1 MYSIKKMAVRSQE
14 KEKEVVQEQG
24 MDSMRR
30 MDSTT
35 TANIRRMDSSN
46 NTNNNNNTMKVGYD
60 V

>member
-14 KEKEVVQEQG
+14 KEVVVEPGKEG
-24 MDSMRR
+24 MRR

-35 TANIRRMDSSN
+35 TANIRRMDSTN
-46 NTNNNNNTMKVGYD
+46 NTNTNNNTMKVGYD